1 MNQPILQIIKIIH
14 TLNSQSLKNKEKNII
29 TYPNLYT
36 LKEDKII
43 NFNLTEK
50 KFVLI
55 NPVDNTDGLYGN
67 YITKYSYA
75 PLTLNTPLGFFILI
89 NDFIFYYDEINNTI
103 NILTKLICPH
113 INSNFIFIN
122 EELYSISGKNCLT
135 CEKYSLKKGRNLK
148 IPSVNYPRINA
159 GLCNANNEY
168 LYVFFGEKCP
178 NSIER
183 LNLSINFESM
193 KEYVKNWECIQI
205 YSLIENGRQIGLEKF
220 TAYLDD
226 YNNVI
231 ILGGNDD
238 KGEQNQDI
246 YGLNLENNEINI
258 IGKIDTCA
266 LYSGQN
272 IQLNDSIFAI
282 YDMKNGLH
290 FFNKELDY
298 HEIYNFNL

>member
-1 MNQPILQIIKIIH
+1 MAF
-14 TLNSQSLKNKEKNII
+14 
-29 TYPNLYT
+29 LY
-36 LKEDKII
+36 
-43 NFNLTEK
+43 N
-50 KFVLI
+50 
-55 NPVDNTDGLYGN
+55 
-67 YITKYSYA
+67 
-75 PLTLNTPLGFFILI
+75 
-89 NDFIFYYDEINNTI
+89 
-103 NILTKLICPH
+103 
-113 INSNFIFIN
+113 NSNLIFIK

-135 CEKYSLKKGRNLK
+135 CEKYSLKKGRNIKL
-148 IPSVNYPRINA
+148 PSVNYPRVNA
-159 GLCNANNEY
+159 GLCNINNEY
-168 LYVFFGEKCP
+168 LYVFFGEKCI

-183 LNLSINFESM
+183 LNLSINYESM
-193 KEYVKNWECIQI
+193 KDYVKNWECIQI
-205 YSLIENGRQIGLEKF
+205 YSLIENGKQIGLEKF

-231 ILGGNDD
+231 ILGGNDE

-298 HEIYNFNL
+298 HEIYNFNI